1 MRRKVTIVGTT
12 TWGTTIA
19 IMLARNGVAT
29 TILARS
35 EDEAAKLISDGE
47 NNRYLPGIKF
57 PDGLMVSH
65 HIQDVVGGGEIIVI
79 AVPSYS
85 LRNNA
90 VLISPFLN
98 TNSVVL
104 SATKGLEIGSNKR
117 MSEVLSEEL
126 VHSDPRQIC
135 ILSGPNLAKEIVMG
149 SPASAVVAGYDLDS
163 VNKIQETFNSSL
175 FRVYDSSDVVGVEL
189 AGALKNV
196 IALGAGFCDGLGIG
210 DNAKG
215 ALITRGLA
223 EISRLGVVMG
233 AQQITFAGLAGIGD
247 IIATCSSSLSRN
259 HYVGQQLAL
268 GASLHDI
275 TESMDNVAEG
285 INSTM
290 AAKEISLNLG
300 VEMPIVDVAYR
311 VLFEGLHPNIAVS
324 DLMERPIRSEW

>member
-1 MRRKVTIVGTT
+1 MREKVTIVGTT

-19 IMLARNGVAT
+19 IMLARNGVSV
-29 TILARS
+29 TILART
-35 EDEAAKLISDGE
+35 EEEAATLLLDGE
-47 NNRYLPGIKF
+47 NRRFLPGVKF
-57 PDGLMVSH
+57 PDELRITSDNQDAVSDAG
-65 HIQDVVGGGEIIVI
+65 IVVI

-90 VLISPFLN
+90 VVISQFV
-98 TNSVVL
+98 TSYSVIL

-126 VHSDPRQIC
+126 RNCDVSQIC
-135 ILSGPNLAKEIVMG
+135 TLSGPNLAKEIVMG
-149 SPASAVVAGYDLDS
+149 SPASAVVAGYDFDNVS
-163 VNKIQETFNSSL
+163 KIQEIFNSSL
-175 FRVYDSSDVVGVEL
+175 FRVYGSSDVVGVEL

-223 EISRLGVVMG
+223 EISRLGVAMG

-290 AAKEISLNLG
+290 AAKEISMNLG
-300 VEMPIVDVAYR
+300 VEMPIVDVTYR
-311 VLFEGLHPNIAVS
+311 VLFEGLQPRLAVS
-324 DLMERPIRSEW
+324 GLMGRPVRPEW